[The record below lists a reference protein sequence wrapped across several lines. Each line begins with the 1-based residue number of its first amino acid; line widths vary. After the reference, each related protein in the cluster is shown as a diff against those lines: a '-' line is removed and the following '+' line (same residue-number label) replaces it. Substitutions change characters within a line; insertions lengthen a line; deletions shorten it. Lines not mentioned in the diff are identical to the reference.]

1 MRPPGSWGDTEN
13 LSLSDA
19 ELARCDPIAAEG
31 GKTLRAFCPFHG
43 SDNQR
48 SLRVNLATG
57 HFKCFACDAWGYLE
71 RARERHREPPR
82 HAGAARVGGAQAPP
96 RRRPKPSPAS
106 DPTPRPELAEIMARY
121 RAALPGSPGEGYLA
135 ERRIPL
141 EVAQRVGVGYAAPG
155 QWAHVDAS
163 GKRVRDWHAGRLVF
177 PHTNPAGE
185 IVSLYGRAV
194 GDSFRSDF
202 EKGLKHDHLP
212 GAKGYFNAQ
221 ALSAGTGEPVTVCE
235 GAFDA
240 LALIAAGAP
249 RVAAIFGVNGW
260 RWDWAKEA
268 RALVFALDADTAG
281 QAGFRELA
289 RAAALRGKRVAYLE
303 PDAYGGEKDAAAAW
317 RAGVLTLGDWRE
329 PFAGGSPGAHR
340 EPRPEDTPA
349 RPPGGDIRP
358 MLWGEALNAC
368 GALDVRTKHE
378 AYELSYDYLEAGP
391 AALAEIEAE
400 LWEAVAALTAG
411 DPLPEALAL
420 EVFAWKNAAFM
431 GRRRLDD
438 ELPPAWSDPAQAE
451 HRRRFRDT

>member
-1 MRPPGSWGDTEN
+1 MRSWGDTEN

-19 ELARCDPIAAEG
+19 ELARCEPLAAEG
-31 GKTLRAFCPFHG
+31 GKSLRAFCPFHG
-43 SDNQR
+43 SDKQR
-48 SLRVNLATG
+48 SLRVNAETG

-71 RARERHREPPR
+71 SARERRSDHPGGPAPR
-82 HAGAARVGGAQAPP
+82 RMGNASAPP
-96 RRRPKPSPAS
+96 RQAPKPKPTPA
-106 DPTPRPELAEIMARY
+106 PEPRPEIAELIERY
-121 RAALPGSPGEGYLA
+121 RAALPGSPGEAYLA

-141 EVAQRVGVGYAAPG
+141 DVAQRVGVGYAAPG
-155 QWAHVDAS
+155 QWAHVDET
-163 GKRVRDWHAGRLVF
+163 GRRVRDWRRGRLVF

-185 IVSLYGRAV
+185 FVSLYGRAV
-194 GDSFRSDF
+194 GDTFHSDF

-221 ALSAGTGEPVTVCE
+221 ALAGAGEPVTVCE

-249 RVAAIFGVNGW
+249 RVIAIFGVNGW
-260 RWDWAKEA
+260 RWDWAKDA
-268 RALVFALDADTAG
+268 RALVFALDADAAG

-349 RPPGGDIRP
+349 GRPPGSDARS
-358 MLWGEALNAC
+358 MLWGEALTAC
-368 GALDVRTKHE
+368 GALDVRPKQA
-378 AYELSYDYLEAGP
+378 AYELSYAYLEAGP

-400 LWEAVAALTAG
+400 LWAAVAALPAG
-411 DPLPEALAL
+411 APLPEALAL

-431 GRRRLDD
+431 GRRRRDD
-438 ELPPAWSDPAQAE
+438 ELPSAWGEPAQAE
-451 HRRRFRDT
+451 HRRRYRGA